1 MKVLIPCLMIYLF
14 IEAPD
19 GTITKYLEVF
29 KNIFSHTE
37 NIGHYNMMMG
47 IGEEIEV

>member
-1 MKVLIPCLMIYLF
+1 LPDDLF